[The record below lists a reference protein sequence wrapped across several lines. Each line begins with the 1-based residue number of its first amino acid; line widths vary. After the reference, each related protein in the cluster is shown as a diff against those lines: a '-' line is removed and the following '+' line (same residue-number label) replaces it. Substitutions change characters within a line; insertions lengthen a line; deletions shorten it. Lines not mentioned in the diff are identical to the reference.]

1 MNNELIKINTDDN
14 GQQAVSGRE
23 LHRFLDSKERF
34 SKWFDRMVGEYGFVE
49 GTDYTPYQM
58 VHPQNNQIYT
68 DYAMTSI
75 ATENIQ

>member
-1 MNNELIKINTDDN
+1 MNNTDDN
-14 GQQAVSGRE
+14 GQQAVSARE

-68 DYAMTSI
+68 DYAMTLDF